1 MSRVVLTF
9 LGLFFTIKS
18 MGRPK
23 KEKSLLMN
31 VPLRIMLTAE
41 QKSLIEEAAKL
52 DQADMT
58 AWSRPILIR
67 AAHDRIVNSKPTGA
81 RRKQKDPAG

>member
-1 MSRVVLTF
+1 
-9 LGLFFTIKS
+9 

-41 QKSLIEEAAKL
+41 QNRLIEEAAKL

-58 AWSRPILIR
+58 AWVRPILLR
-67 AAHDRIVNSKPTGA
+67 AAHDRIVRSKESAT
-81 RRKQKDPAG
+81 RRK